1 MKNQSGQVGIVLL
14 LITVVMLTL
23 GISVASRSV
32 GDVKI
37 STTNE
42 QANRALDAAESGV
55 EQALSQDLSNYQA
68 PTGGSGPISVTTQVS
83 PQRVLE
89 AFAEQGDTVGVDLKT
104 LPQNTQV
111 SVEWAKEADCAQNA
125 SVVLSIFN
133 TSGTN
138 PAVRRYYYRPR
149 VSAGCNHNDNFTDAV
164 NATTPGFRWRAN
176 INTLTGDT
184 LMRIRPLYAG
194 TDLHVSGTNL
204 PTQAYTVRST
214 AQNTTS
220 NETKVVEVNKTLPV
234 PPSIFDY
241 VLFSGTT
248 ITQ

>member
-1 MKNQSGQVGIVLL
+1 MKNQQGQVGIIIL

-37 STTNE
+37 STSNE

-55 EQALSQDLSNYQA
+55 EQALSQNLNNFTPPSS
-68 PTGGSGPISVTTQVS
+68 GSGPISVNTQVS
-83 PQRVLE
+83 QQKVLE
-89 AFAEQGDTVGVDLKT
+89 AFAEQGDTVGVDLNG

-111 SVEWAKEADCAQNA
+111 NVEWAKESTCNKNA
-125 SVVLSIFN
+125 SVVLTIFN

-138 PAVRRYYYRPR
+138 PAVRRLYYRPKA
-149 VSAGCNHNDNFTDAV
+149 SSGCNNGDNFTDAN
-164 NATTPGFRWRAN
+164 NASTGGYKWMAT
-176 INTLTGDT
+176 INTLAGDQ
-184 LMRIRPLYAG
+184 LMRIRPLYFG
-194 TDLHVSGTNL
+194 TDIHVSGTNL

-214 AQNTTS
+214 AQNSTS
-220 NETKVVEVNKTLPV
+220 KETKVVEVNKTLPV
-234 PPSIFDY
+234 PPNIFDY